1 VMILILLLVHL
12 LLLIN
17 TQFTLWP
24 EMVVYPYLL
33 NNNFLLYQ
41 DIINPYPPLLAWF
54 LAIFTQIFGY
64 LSTPYQI
71 LTWVIILII
80 DLSIYKISQKVFK
93 NKLFALSSVAF
104 FAVFSVPFGVNGFWF
119 DLVQTPFIL
128 WALYFFYEFL
138 NAKAKNTLKYN
149 FSLSFLLV
157 TIAFF
162 IKQQVFWV
170 ALLLLA
176 FGLSKYK
183 LPRPERSRYSPLSL
197 HKRADTPKV
206 GSMYS
211 LLRIYPSRLARWYSA
226 SEYRFDVLKFLK
238 NHYQASLPFGVLL
251 IFHILYFFVQGT
263 LANFAFW
270 VFYFPAFLAS
280 KMPGYV
286 LLPSAKQMLV
296 VLALFVLFVPTMV
309 RKSQILFLATPAVL
323 ILFAYPRFD
332 YFHMI
337 PALAIISLVAGF
349 NFKNFFKIN
358 RSIYLL
364 LIPSILILST
374 FTIRHLVIS
383 WHKETRFF
391 EREIYQT
398 AKVVELLTDKNE
410 RIYVQNGPD
419 QIFPLANGLPP
430 KPWADDFP
438 WYLEIPNLQ
447 ERVIDSLEE
456 DKPRY
461 IIFQP
466 YLKGGGYDLGSYRPD
481 DVADYIDNN
490 YVNLAKIDNDL
501 FVKIRK

>member
-1 VMILILLLVHL
+1 LLLVHL
-12 LLLIN
+12 IFLIN
-17 TQFTLWP
+17 TRFVLWP

-41 DIINPYPPLLAWF
+41 DVINPYSPILTWF
-54 LAIFTQIFGY
+54 LAIFAKIFGY
-64 LSTPYQI
+64 LPPPYQI

-80 DLSIYKISQKVFK
+80 DLSIYIISQKMFK

-104 FAVFSVPFGVNGFWF
+104 FAVLSIPFGINGLWF

-128 WALYFFYEFL
+128 WALYFFYKFL
-138 NAKAKNTLKYN
+138 NARNKSVLKNN
-149 FSLSFLLV
+149 FFISFLLL

-170 ALLLLA
+170 GLLFFMFA
-176 FGLSKYK
+176 LSK
-183 LPRPERSRYSPLSL
+183 
-197 HKRADTPKV
+197 
-206 GSMYS
+206 
-211 LLRIYPSRLARWYSA
+211 
-226 SEYRFDVLKFLK
+226 YRFDVLKFLK
-238 NHYQASLPFGVLL
+238 NHYQASLPFGVLF
-251 IFHILYFFVQGT
+251 IFHVFYFFVQGT

-280 KMPGYV
+280 KMPGYI
-286 LLPSAKQMLV
+286 LLPSAKQMLIV
-296 VLALFVLFVPTMV
+296 FALFVFFVPTMV

-332 YFHMI
+332 YFHLI
-337 PALAIISLVAGF
+337 PALAAIAIFFGPNFEHFKKSNATIKGVFLLTLIFLSLF
-349 NFKNFFKIN
+349 
-358 RSIYLL
+358 
-364 LIPSILILST
+364 T
-374 FTIRHLVIS
+374 FRYIQNQ

-419 QIFPLANGLPP
+419 QIFPLANRLPP
-430 KPWADDFP
+430 KPWADDFS
-438 WYLEIPNLQ
+438 WYLEVPNLQ
-447 ERVIDSLEE
+447 KKVVDNLEK

-466 YLKGGGYDLGSYRPD
+466 YLKGEKYGLGSYRPD
-481 DVADYIDNN
+481 DIADYIDNN
-490 YVNLAKIDNDL
+490 YVNFAQIDHDLYLKAK
-501 FVKIRK
+501 K

>member
-1 VMILILLLVHL
+1 MILILLLVHL

-41 DIINPYPPLLAWF
+41 DIINPYPPLLTWF
-54 LAIFTQIFGY
+54 LALFAKIFGY
-64 LSTPYQI
+64 LPPSYQV

-80 DLSIYKISQKVFK
+80 DLSIYIISQKVFK

-104 FAVFSVPFGVNGFWF
+104 FTLLSTPFGVNGFWF
-119 DLVQTPFIL
+119 DLVQTPLIL
-128 WALYFFYEFL
+128 WALYFFHKFL
-138 NAKAKNTLKYN
+138 NSKAGSAIKVN
-149 FSLSFLLV
+149 FFVSFLLL

-170 ALLLLA
+170 ALLFLTLA
-176 FGLSKYK
+176 FAKYK
-183 LPRPERSRYSPLSL
+183 FKIPRFFS
-197 HKRADTPKV
+197 
-206 GSMYS
+206 
-211 LLRIYPSRLARWYSA
+211 I
-226 SEYRFDVLKFLK
+226 
-238 NHYQASLPFGVLL
+238 HYTISLPFFVLL
-251 IFHILYFFVQGT
+251 TSQMFYFYKQGN
-263 LANFAFW
+263 LDNFLFW
-270 VFYFPAFLAS
+270 VFYFPTFLAS
-280 KMPGYV
+280 TMPGYV

-337 PALAIISLVAGF
+337 PALAVISLAAGF
-349 NFKNFFKIN
+349 NFKNFFKID
-358 RSIYLL
+358 RSIYLF

-374 FTIRHLVIS
+374 FAIRHLVFS

-398 AKVVELLTDKNE
+398 SKVVELLTDKNE

-419 QIFPLANGLPP
+419 QIFPLVNRLPI
-430 KPWADDFP
+430 KPWADEFP
-438 WYLEIPNLQ
+438 WYLEVPNLQ
-447 ERVIDSLEE
+447 ERVIGSLEK
-456 DKPRY
+456 DKPMY
-461 IIFQP
+461 IISQP
-466 YLKGGGYDLGSYRPD
+466 YLRGKKYELGSYRPD
-481 DVADYIDNN
+481 DIANYIDNN
-490 YVNLAKIDNDL
+490 YENFAKIDNDL
-501 FVKIRK
+501 YIKIRK

>member
-1 VMILILLLVHL
+1 MIIIALLLVHL
-12 LLLIN
+12 IFLIN
-17 TQFTLWP
+17 TRFVLWP

-41 DIINPYPPLLAWF
+41 DVINPYSPILTWF
-54 LAIFTQIFGY
+54 LAIFAKIFGY
-64 LSTPYQI
+64 LPPPYQI

-80 DLSIYKISQKVFK
+80 DLSIYIISQKMFK

-104 FAVFSVPFGVNGFWF
+104 FAVLSIPFGINGLWF

-128 WALYFFYEFL
+128 WALYFFYKFL
-138 NAKAKNTLKYN
+138 NARNKSVLKNN
-149 FSLSFLLV
+149 FFISFLLL

-170 ALLLLA
+170 GLLFFMFA
-176 FGLSKYK
+176 LSK
-183 LPRPERSRYSPLSL
+183 
-197 HKRADTPKV
+197 
-206 GSMYS
+206 
-211 LLRIYPSRLARWYSA
+211 
-226 SEYRFDVLKFLK
+226 YRFDVLKFLK
-238 NHYQASLPFGVLL
+238 NHYQASLPFGVLF
-251 IFHILYFFVQGT
+251 IFHVFYFFVQGT

-280 KMPGYV
+280 KMPGYI
-286 LLPSAKQMLV
+286 LLPSAKQMLIV
-296 VLALFVLFVPTMV
+296 FALFVFFVPTMV

-332 YFHMI
+332 YFHLI
-337 PALAIISLVAGF
+337 PALAAIAIFFGPNFEHFKKSNATIKGVFLLTLIFLSLF
-349 NFKNFFKIN
+349 
-358 RSIYLL
+358 
-364 LIPSILILST
+364 T
-374 FTIRHLVIS
+374 FRYIQNQ

-419 QIFPLANGLPP
+419 QIFPLANRLPP
-430 KPWADDFP
+430 KPWADDFS
-438 WYLEIPNLQ
+438 WYLEVPNLQ
-447 ERVIDSLEE
+447 KKVVDNLEK

-466 YLKGGGYDLGSYRPD
+466 YLKGEKYGLGSYRPD
-481 DVADYIDNN
+481 DIADYIDNN
-490 YVNLAKIDNDL
+490 YVNFAQIDYDL
-501 FVKIRK
+501 YLKARK

>member
-1 VMILILLLVHL
+1 MIIIALLLVHL
-12 LLLIN
+12 IFLIN
-17 TQFTLWP
+17 TRFVLWP

-41 DIINPYPPLLAWF
+41 DVINPYSPILTWF
-54 LAIFTQIFGY
+54 LAIFAKIFGY
-64 LSTPYQI
+64 LPPPYQI

-80 DLSIYKISQKVFK
+80 DLSIYIISQKMFK

-104 FAVFSVPFGVNGFWF
+104 FAVLSIPFGINGLWF

-128 WALYFFYEFL
+128 WALYFFYKFL
-138 NAKAKNTLKYN
+138 NARNKSVLKNN
-149 FSLSFLLV
+149 FFISFLLL

-170 ALLLLA
+170 GLLFFMFA
-176 FGLSKYK
+176 LSK
-183 LPRPERSRYSPLSL
+183 
-197 HKRADTPKV
+197 
-206 GSMYS
+206 
-211 LLRIYPSRLARWYSA
+211 
-226 SEYRFDVLKFLK
+226 YRFDVLKFLK
-238 NHYQASLPFGVLL
+238 NHYQASLPFGVLF
-251 IFHILYFFVQGT
+251 IFHVFYFFVQGT

-280 KMPGYV
+280 KMPGYI
-286 LLPSAKQMLV
+286 LLPSAKQMLIV
-296 VLALFVLFVPTMV
+296 FALFVFFVPTMV

-332 YFHMI
+332 YFHLI
-337 PALAIISLVAGF
+337 PALAAIAIFFGPNFEHFKKSNATIKGVFLLTLIFLSLF
-349 NFKNFFKIN
+349 
-358 RSIYLL
+358 
-364 LIPSILILST
+364 T
-374 FTIRHLVIS
+374 FRYIQNQ

-419 QIFPLANGLPP
+419 QIFPLANRLPP
-430 KPWADDFP
+430 KPWADDFS
-438 WYLEIPNLQ
+438 WYLEVPNLQ
-447 ERVIDSLEE
+447 KKVVDNLEK

-466 YLKGGGYDLGSYRPD
+466 YLKGEKYGLGSYRPD
-481 DVADYIDNN
+481 DIADYIDNN
-490 YVNLAKIDNDL
+490 YVNFAQIDHDLYLKAK
-501 FVKIRK
+501 K